1 LVRFA
6 PPQYASLTSNSKPIG
21 HNNVQQDP
29 AFFREALYPHLRIHR
44 RWLADNG
51 EAMRT
56 SFPMLGPEF
65 TVFDIGDFT
74 GGWADAIHARYG
86 CTVHVFEPHPRFAA
100 KLERKYSGNDKIYV
114 HAFALGSET
123 GKLALSDGGDASSA
137 LSGAGA
143 NLTGDVI
150 AVSQFMADFTPT
162 TIDLAKI
169 NIEGGEYDLLP
180 ALARA
185 GQLPRLAMLQ
195 IQFHMFEKHQMAER
209 DVIRTELGNTH
220 KCDWSYDFVW
230 EQWTRKDLAA

>member
-1 LVRFA
+1 M
-6 PPQYASLTSNSKPIG
+6 SNKIRR
-21 HNNVQQDP
+21 
-29 AFFREALYPHLRIHR
+29 FFREALHPHLRIHR
-44 RWLADNG
+44 REHGRWLADNG

-56 SFPMLGPEF
+56 SFTKLGPES
-65 TVFDIGDFT
+65 TVFDIGGFT

-100 KLERKYSGNDKIYV
+100 ELERKYSGNDKIYV

-123 GKLALSDGGDASSA
+123 GKLALSDDGDASSA

-150 AVSQFMADFTPT
+150 AVSQFMADFTPA

-185 GQLPRLAMLQ
+185 GQLQRFAMLQ

-209 DVIRTELGNTH
+209 DAIREELRKSH
-220 KCDWSYDFVW
+220 QCDWSYDFVW
-230 EQWTRKDLAA
+230 EQWTRKDSAA